1 MSALVDASARHLTAL
16 KEENEVNKPG
26 MSQAGAA
33 IESVRNGF
41 GRSGYIASDAI
52 ATAVYLAQALSKPVL
67 IEGPPGVGKT
77 ELANATARLLEKPLI
92 RLQCYEGLD
101 EAKALYEW
109 KYGKQLLYTQVLKE
123 KLGDLMSGT
132 KNLKESIDRLHEFDD
147 TFFNEEFLEPRP
159 LLKALWAKDGAVL
172 LIDEIDKSDQ
182 EFEAFLLEFLQDY
195 QISIPEIGT
204 VRAVTTPAVF
214 LTSNNTREIGD
225 ALKRRCIHLYIPFPD
240 SKLEQR
246 IIESR
251 VPELESSL
259 RSQLVAFVQSL
270 RGLDLK
276 KVPAVSETIDWAR
289 TLVLLH
295 AEELDT
301 ALVRSTLNILLKFQ
315 DDIETVDAEIPGL
328 ARQAAKSA

>member
-1 MSALVDASARHLTAL
+1 MTTPTDHAASA
-16 KEENEVNKPG
+16 
-26 MSQAGAA
+26 A
-33 IESVRNGF
+33 IVEIQRGF
-41 GRSGYIASDAI
+41 QTSGYIASDAI
-52 ATAVYLAQALSKPVL
+52 ATCVFIATALAKPILV
-67 IEGPPGVGKT
+67 EGPPGVGKT
-77 ELANATARLLEKPLI
+77 ELANATATLLGKPLI

-123 KLGDLMSGT
+123 KLGDLMAGT
-132 KNLKESIDRLHEFDD
+132 QGLKESINRLHEFDD

-182 EFEAFLLEFLQDY
+182 EFEAFLLELLQDY

-204 VRAVTTPAVF
+204 VKAIHPPVVF

-225 ALKRRCIHLYIPFPD
+225 ALKRRCLHLYIPFPD
-240 SKLEQR
+240 ARLEQR

-251 VPELESSL
+251 VPDLEAGL
-259 RSQLVAFVQSL
+259 RSQVVQFVQNL
-270 RGLDLK
+270 RGMDLK

-289 TLVLLH
+289 TLLLLH
-295 AEELDT
+295 AAELDP
-301 ALVRSTLNILLKFQ
+301 ALVRSTLNVLLKFQ
-315 DDIETVDAEIPGL
+315 DDIEHVDTEVPTLTRRAMKG
-328 ARQAAKSA
+328 

>member
-1 MSALVDASARHLTAL
+1 MKSSSITHTSRAAIDA
-16 KEENEVNKPG
+16 V
-26 MSQAGAA
+26 QAGLA
-33 IESVRNGF
+33 ET
-41 GRSGYIASDAI
+41 GYICTQSI
-52 ATAVYLAQALSKPVL
+52 ATAVFLARELEKPVL

-77 ELANATARLLEKPLI
+77 ELAKASAEHLGKPLI

-123 KLGDLMSGT
+123 KLGDLMEGVIGLQASM
-132 KNLKESIDRLHEFDD
+132 DRLHEFDD

-159 LLKALWAKDGAVL
+159 LLKALWAEAGAVL

-182 EFEAFLLEFLQDY
+182 EFEAFLLELLQDY

-204 VRAVTTPAVF
+204 VKAIHTPVVF

-240 SKLEQR
+240 SRLEQQ

-251 VPELESSL
+251 VPELEASVRRQIVS
-259 RSQLVAFVQSL
+259 FVQQL
-270 RGLDLK
+270 RTIDLK
-276 KVPAVSETIDWAR
+276 KLPAVSETIDWAR
-289 TLVLLH
+289 TLLLLH
-295 AEELDT
+295 AQELD
-301 ALVRSTLNILLKFQ
+301 AELVRTTLNVLLKYQ
-315 DDIETVDAEIPGL
+315 DDIENVDVEIAGMTRTAL
-328 ARQAAKSA
+328 GAR